1 MYSTHSEVKSVI
13 AERFIKALK
22 KKTCKCMTS
31 ISKNVY
37 FDKLDEIFWDVS
49 EEVFVIKKVEN
60 AVPWTY
66 IISDLNGEETVG
78 AFYKEELQKTNQK
91 EFRVEKVIKRNA
103 YKLYVKWKS
112 YDNFINCWIDKKG
125 IV

>member
-1 MYSTHSEVKSVI
+1 M
-13 AERFIKALK
+13 
-22 KKTCKCMTS
+22 
-31 ISKNVY
+31 
-37 FDKLDEIFWDVS
+37 
-49 EEVFVIKKVEN
+49 IKKIEN

-78 AFYKEELQKTNQK
+78 TFYKEELQKTNQK
-91 EFRVEKVIKRNA
+91 ESRVEKVIKRNT

-112 YDNFINCWIDKKG
+112 YDHFINCWIDKKG

>member
-1 MYSTHSEVKSVI
+1 M
-13 AERFIKALK
+13 
-22 KKTCKCMTS
+22 
-31 ISKNVY
+31 
-37 FDKLDEIFWDVS
+37 
-49 EEVFVIKKVEN
+49 IKKVEN

-66 IISDLNGEETVG
+66 IISDLNGKETVG
-78 AFYKEELQKTNQK
+78 TFYKEELQKTNQK
-91 EFRVEKVIKRNA
+91 ESRVEKVIKRNT